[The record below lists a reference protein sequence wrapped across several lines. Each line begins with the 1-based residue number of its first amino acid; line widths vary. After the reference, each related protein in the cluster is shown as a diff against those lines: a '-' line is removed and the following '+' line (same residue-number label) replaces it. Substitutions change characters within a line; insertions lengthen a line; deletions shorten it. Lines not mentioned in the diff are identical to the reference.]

1 MNRAIAGKVSDLS
14 DGKLHK
20 VSVEG
25 KEILVVNVGGSYFAV
40 DDTCTHS
47 GSSLSEGTLDGST
60 VTCGWHGAQFDCKTG
75 NLEKFPAKINNLQSY
90 KVVVE
95 SNDVI
100 IEVWLEIKLIPFGEK
115 KVGDEENKEQL
126 KEAIHALSEV
136 VANPSTPK
144 MIRKSI
150 TDLVTELLT
159 DEYSKSVRAANAISV
174 LDDITQD
181 PNMPSYVR
189 VTLWQAVSKLE
200 GIRE

>member
-1 MNRAIAGKVSDLS
+1 MGN
-14 DGKLHK
+14 
-20 VSVEG
+20 
-25 KEILVVNVGGSYFAV
+25 KEN
-40 DDTCTHS
+40 
-47 GSSLSEGTLDGST
+47 E
-60 VTCGWHGAQFDCKTG
+60 
-75 NLEKFPAKINNLQSY
+75 
-90 KVVVE
+90 
-95 SNDVI
+95 
-100 IEVWLEIKLIPFGEK
+100 
-115 KVGDEENKEQL
+115 EQL
-126 KEAIHALSEV
+126 KGAIQALSEV

-181 PNMPSYVR
+181 PNMPSFVR